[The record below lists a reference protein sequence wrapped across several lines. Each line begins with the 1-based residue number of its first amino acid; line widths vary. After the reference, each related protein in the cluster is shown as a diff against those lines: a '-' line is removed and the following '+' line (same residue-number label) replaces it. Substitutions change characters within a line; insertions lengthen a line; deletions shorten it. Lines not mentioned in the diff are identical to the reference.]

1 MHCAEVTNKVTILW
15 ELSLHGHPQNR
26 PSAMEP
32 ATLPLLGH
40 TVGGARN
47 LGWGCPGF
55 WVTSRSIFTAQT
67 RFPHGAREDG
77 HTCSGLIAWL
87 LGRWHEVKGM
97 EADSGGLPQHVR
109 RSLSKVETP
118 VWMSASLGMVAGCA
132 KVFQELRCVNTVNVI
147 LDA

>member
-1 MHCAEVTNKVTILW
+1 MVTPALDSSHDCW
-15 ELSLHGHPQNR
+15 EDD
-26 PSAMEP
+26 MK
-32 ATLPLLGH
+32 
-40 TVGGARN
+40 
-47 LGWGCPGF
+47 C
-55 WVTSRSIFTAQT
+55 
-67 RFPHGAREDG
+67 
-77 HTCSGLIAWL
+77 
-87 LGRWHEVKGM
+87 M

>member
-1 MHCAEVTNKVTILW
+1 
-15 ELSLHGHPQNR
+15 
-26 PSAMEP
+26 
-32 ATLPLLGH
+32 
-40 TVGGARN
+40 
-47 LGWGCPGF
+47 
-55 WVTSRSIFTAQT
+55 
-67 RFPHGAREDG
+67 
-77 HTCSGLIAWL
+77 
-87 LGRWHEVKGM
+87 M